1 MYFFSKLE
9 TNGYFLGKAFSRNEK
24 TYKGFYLVSFMKEY
38 TLKIYEKGF
47 EEEQAK
53 VGYEVART
61 WSFAHQTPPEVLRE
75 VYSKPDFDPETRHY
89 CFKDGKMV
97 GFLTSKV
104 IEPKED
110 GRKRASLVF
119 PSILPEHKEATD
131 LLLERAFDFLKKK
144 DVEVVETNVSAL
156 SGNNYDL
163 AHKWDYKYIQDTDNL
178 VYILNGVEIKADL
191 ETVEIRDFD
200 REKDLEKWLELVRKY
215 DELPEE
221 GIKNLIKELAN
232 ESGNI
237 VAHLVIEQDEEI
249 VGTTMIYRNELK
261 PNTANLA
268 FTYVTET
275 EYLKN
280 LAVKV
285 KEIGKERKIDTF
297 FIWLFRGRLKLKE
310 HFDELNFKY
319 GQPSASLFEKYLK

>member
-1 MYFFSKLE
+1 ME
-9 TNGYFLGKAFSRNEK
+9 G
-24 TYKGFYLVSFMKEY
+24 Y
-38 TLKIYEKGF
+38 TLKSYEKGF

-53 VGYEVART
+53 VGYEVAST
-61 WSFAHQTPPEVLRE
+61 WSFAHQTPPTVLRE
-75 VYSKPDFDPETRHY
+75 VYSRPDFDPETRHY

-119 PSILPEHKEATD
+119 PSILPDYEEVTE
-131 LLLERAFDFLKKK
+131 LLLEKAFDVLKKK
-144 DVEVVETNVSAL
+144 DIEVVETYVSAL

-163 AHKWDYKYIQDTDNL
+163 AHKWDYKYIEDLDNI
-178 VYILNGVEIKADL
+178 VYVLNGTEIKANL
-191 ETVEIRDFD
+191 ETVEVRDFD
-200 REKDLEKWLELVRKY
+200 KENDLEKWLALVKEY
-215 DELPEE
+215 DELPDERLEKLPEE
-221 GIKNLIKELAN
+221 LEQ
-232 ESGNI
+232 ESKNI
-237 VAHLVIEQDEEI
+237 VAHLVIEKDEEI
-249 VGTTMIYRNELK
+249 VGTTLIYRNEIK
-261 PNTANLA
+261 PTTANLA
-268 FTYVTET
+268 FTYVSET

-285 KEIGKERKIDTF
+285 KEIGKEQNIESF
-297 FIWLFRGRLKLKE
+297 FIWLYRGRLKLRE

>member
-1 MYFFSKLE
+1 ME
-9 TNGYFLGKAFSRNEK
+9 
-24 TYKGFYLVSFMKEY
+24 GF
-38 TLKIYEKGF
+38 TLKSYEKGY
-47 EEEQAK
+47 EEEQAE
-53 VGYEVART
+53 VGYEVAST

-75 VYSKPDFDPETRHY
+75 VYSQPDFDPKTRHY

-119 PSILPEHKEATD
+119 PSILPGYEEATN
-131 LLLERAFDFLKKK
+131 LLLERAFDVLKKK
-144 DVEVVETNVSAL
+144 DIEIVETYVSAL

-163 AHKWDYKYIQDTDNL
+163 AHKWDYKYVEDLDNI
-178 VYILNGVEIKADL
+178 VFVLNGTEIKANL
-191 ETVEIRDFD
+191 ETAEVRNFSKEN
-200 REKDLEKWLELVRKY
+200 DLEKWLALVKEY
-215 DELPEE
+215 DELPDERLE
-221 GIKNLIKELAN
+221 ALPKELED
-232 ESGNI
+232 ESENI
-237 VAHLVIEQDEEI
+237 VAHLVIEQDGEI
-249 VGTTMIYRNELK
+249 VGTTLIYRNPIK
-261 PNTANLA
+261 PTTANLA

-285 KEIGKERKIDTF
+285 KEIGKEQNIDSF
-297 FIWLFRGRLKLKE
+297 FIWLYRGRLKLRE

-319 GQPSASLFEKYLK
+319 GQPSASLFEKLLK

>member
-1 MYFFSKLE
+1 M
-9 TNGYFLGKAFSRNEK
+9 NGYCLGKIFSLDEK
-24 TYKGFYLVSFMKEY
+24 IYKCFYFAMVMEGY
-38 TLKIYEKGF
+38 TLKNYEKGF

-53 VGYEVART
+53 VGYEVVST
-61 WSFAHQTPPEVLRE
+61 WSFAHQTPSTVLRE

-97 GFLTSKV
+97 GYLTSKV

-119 PSILPEHKEATD
+119 PSILPNHEEATE
-131 LLLERAFDFLKKK
+131 LLLERAFDVLKKK
-144 DVEVVETNVSAL
+144 DIEVVETYVSAL

-163 AHKWDYKYIQDTDNL
+163 AHKWDYKYIEDFDNI
-178 VYILNGVEIKADL
+178 VYILNGTEIKANL
-191 ETVEIRDFD
+191 ETAEIRNFD
-200 REKDLEKWLELVRKY
+200 KENDLEKWLALVKEY
-215 DELPEE
+215 DELSDERLE
-221 GIKNLIKELAN
+221 NLVKDLEN
-232 ESGNI
+232 ESENI
-237 VAHLVIEQDEEI
+237 VAHLVIEEHGKI
-249 VGTTMIYRNELK
+249 VGTTLIYRNEIKL
-261 PNTANLA
+261 NTANLA

-285 KEIGKERKIDTF
+285 KEIGKEQSIDTF
-297 FIWLFRGRLKLKE
+297 FIWLYRGRLKLRE